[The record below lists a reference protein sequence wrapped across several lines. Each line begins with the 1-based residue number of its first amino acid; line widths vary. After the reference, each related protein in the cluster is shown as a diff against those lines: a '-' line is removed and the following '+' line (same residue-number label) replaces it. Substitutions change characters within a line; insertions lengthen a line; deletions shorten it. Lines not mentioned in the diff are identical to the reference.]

1 MSETR
6 KRQLRTFPNLVAKD
20 FQHPHDVAATEAL
33 KAVPE
38 LDKVIAKSM
47 EYSDLDTVYAS
58 GNLVSARG
66 RLE

>member
-33 KAVPE
+33 KAVPG
-38 LDKVIAKSM
+38 LDTVIAKIM
-47 EYSDLDTVYAS
+47 EYGLERCSIWKILPPAYA
-58 GNLVSARG
+58 
-66 RLE
+66 